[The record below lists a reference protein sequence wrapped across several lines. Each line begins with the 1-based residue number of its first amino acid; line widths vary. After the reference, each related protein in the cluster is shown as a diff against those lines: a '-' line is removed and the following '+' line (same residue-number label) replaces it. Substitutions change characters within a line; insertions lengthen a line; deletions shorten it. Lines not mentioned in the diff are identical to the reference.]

1 IKELIEIHVKNIK
14 NMKKNEGY
22 LTISVIDAHRF
33 IEGRRFCI
41 AKNVNYT
48 FPSDTQEASRFN
60 ESIKH
65 MKRLFNS
72 NYSTPV
78 ENY

>member
-1 IKELIEIHVKNIK
+1 SLKEYKGYEKNVR
-14 NMKKNEGY
+14 Y

-33 IEGRRFCI
+33 IEGRKFCI
-41 AKNVNYT
+41 VKNVNYT
-48 FPSDTQEASRFN
+48 FPIDTQEASRFN

-72 NYSTPV
+72 NYSAP
-78 ENY
+78 